1 MALPVAVLDRTGVG
15 NKAREDLGDIIYNIS
30 PTETPATRLFG
41 RTTAEQDAHEWVTDS
56 LAAARSDN
64 KHADGDEFIAEG
76 DTSTTTVGSGFDGV
90 AITAGSRIGNHCQ
103 ISRKDIAV
111 TGRAQVVKKAG
122 RRDELGYQIAKAGR
136 ELKRDIEASICS
148 NNNAVQGNTTTA
160 GQAASYLS
168 WMRNNSSRANLI
180 SGTDGADPAALSSG
194 FPTGAAGVDAGDLR
208 PLSETDILDVIGDA
222 YIEGGD
228 IDTMLMH
235 PTLKQKW
242 SQYMFSPSLTSSGRI
257 ATPFQD
263 HGKSPKA
270 GATALG
276 AVDVY
281 VSDFG
286 VIDVIPNR
294 FMRTRDVMI
303 FEAAMWAIAYL
314 RPYQQFDIAKVGD
327 SERRVLLVD
336 WTLEARNPDSSGVVA
351 DVDNTA
357 AMQFVSTETQ
367 NSLGVFPSDA

>member
-1 MALPVAVLDRTGVG
+1 MTLPVAVLDRTGVG

-41 RTTAEQDAHEWVTDS
+41 RTSAEQDAHEWVTDS

-76 DTSTTTVGSGFDGV
+76 DTTTTTVGSGFDGV

-136 ELKRDIEASICS
+136 ELKRDIEASVCS
-148 NNNAVQGNTTTA
+148 NNVAVQGSTTVA
-160 GQAASYLS
+160 GQAGSYLA
-168 WMRNNSSRANLI
+168 WMRNNSSRHTLT
-180 SGTDGADPAALSSG
+180 SGTDGADPAALASG
-194 FPTGAAGVDAGDLR
+194 FPTTASSGDNAATDAGDLR
-208 PLSETDILDVIGDA
+208 AMSETDILDVIGDA

-242 SQYMFSPSLTSSGRI
+242 SQYMFSPDTTNSGRI
-257 ATPFQD
+257 ATQYQD
-263 HGKSPKA
+263 QGKSPRA

-286 VIDVIPNR
+286 VIDVIPDR
-294 FMRTRDVMI
+294 FMRTRDILI
-303 FEAAMWAIAYL
+303 FEAAMWALAYL

-327 SERRVLLVD
+327 SERRVLLTD
-336 WTLEARNPDSSGVVA
+336 WTLEARNPDSSGIVA

-357 AMQFVSTETQ
+357 AMVFASTEIQ
-367 NSLGVFPSDA
+367 A

>member
-1 MALPVAVLDRTGVG
+1 
-15 NKAREDLGDIIYNIS
+15 
-30 PTETPATRLFG
+30 
-41 RTTAEQDAHEWVTDS
+41 
-56 LAAARSDN
+56 
-64 KHADGDEFIAEG
+64 
-76 DTSTTTVGSGFDGV
+76 V
-90 AITAGSRIGNHCQ
+90 AITAGTRIGNHCQ
-103 ISRKDIAV
+103 ISRKDIVV
-111 TGRAQVVKKAG
+111 TRRANIVKKAG
-122 RRDELGYQIAKAGR
+122 RRNELGYQIAKAGR

-148 NNNAVQGNTTTA
+148 NNNAVQGSTTVA

-194 FPTGAAGVDAGDLR
+194 FPTGAAAVDAGDTR

-222 YIEGGD
+222 YVEGGD

-242 SQYMFSPSLTSSGRI
+242 SQWMFAPGANSGRI

-263 HGKSPKA
+263 HGKSPRA

-276 AVDVY
+276 AVDIY

-303 FEAAMWAIAYL
+303 FEAALWAIAYL
-314 RPYQQFDIAKVGD
+314 DDYQQFDIAKSGD
-327 SERRVLLVD
+327 SEKRVLLVD
-336 WTLEARNPDSSGVVA
+336 WTLEARNPDSSGIVA

-357 AMQFVSTETQ
+357 AMQFVSSETQ
-367 NSLGVFPSDA
+367 NSLGVFPPDP

>member
-1 MALPVAVLDRTGVG
+1 MAIPAEVLDRTGVG

-41 RTTAEQDAHEWVTDS
+41 RTSAEQDAHEWVTDS

-64 KHADGDEFIAEG
+64 KHVDGDEFISEG
-76 DTSTTTVGSGFDGV
+76 DDNAVGTGFEGV

-136 ELKRDIEASICS
+136 ELKRDIEASICA
-148 NNNAVQGNTTTA
+148 NNNAVQGNSTTA
-160 GQAASYLS
+160 GQAGSYLA
-168 WMRNNSSRANLI
+168 WMRNNSSRATLI

-194 FPTGAAGVDAGDLR
+194 FPTGAAAVDAGDLR

-257 ATPFQD
+257 ATPYQD

-286 VIDVIPNR
+286 VIDVIPDR
-294 FMRTRDVMI
+294 FMRTRDVLI
-303 FEAAMWAIAYL
+303 FESALWAIAYL
-314 RPYQQFDIAKVGD
+314 RPYQQFDIAKIGD

-336 WTLEARNPDSSGVVA
+336 WTLEARNPDSSGIVA

-357 AMQFVSTETQ
+357 AMQFISTEVQ
-367 NSLGVFPSDA
+367 NSLGEFPSDS